1 MRTWLLLLALIAAS
15 AFSAEVKDVDFSC
28 SAKDC
33 AIRFQFSSAKDLP
46 NFFQKFDAASHKL
59 TIGFSNSK
67 FALGEGSFPLEENS
81 SALQRVRIFTD
92 ASFKI
97 PLLKFEFAVGS
108 AIVNDKNPVSLS
120 GGKNFVIAL
129 PKSKSSS
136 WSLSGIASKQ
146 LKVEKQTAVADK
158 KPAAEQARLG
168 KQKAEADR
176 KAAAEQARLE
186 KQKAEA
192 DRKAAAE
199 QARLG
204 KQKAEADRKAA
215 AEQARL
221 EKQKAEAD
229 KKAELEAE
237 KVAREAETQAAA
249 KKVVSALIEGVKEMT
264 DVKGNGLEQF
274 RIVTDT
280 PIDISKV
287 NGPDKASAI
296 MVSIKGPQ
304 KAPLFKVSSSGIVKS
319 VTWTSAG
326 LRIQL
331 YPEIRPIAVVYKGSL
346 ILQVPAVSKPGFECY
361 IATPAGVYFH
371 QWKNAEE
378 SSAPAFDVFAN
389 TFQNDKKIVS
399 VAQSFQLRPV
409 SRDLIVVT
417 ESTPLLASPSDNA
430 HPVQN
435 LSFGERLADI
445 ELDGLYYKVR
455 LGAKVGFVNKRAVS
469 YQDEL
474 SAVQAERLKQIS
486 LDQGNALDSS
496 NLHFENLTEDRVTY
510 SSFGRRDPFVAIKGL
525 LEDGINIDQVEL
537 VGIIWESEV
546 PMAILAETKNP
557 SVSYTVKEGDRILN
571 GKVLK
576 ITQTDVL
583 FLLQEFGVSRR
594 YSMSLPDKYGRN
606 TK

>member
-158 KPAAEQARLG
+158 KP
-168 KQKAEADR
+168 
-176 KAAAEQARLE
+176 
-186 KQKAEA
+186 
-192 DRKAAAE
+192 AAE